1 MHRLQRKIAILQNIY
16 NSSLSL
22 HSEGVTMSYNTS
34 PSPLA
39 PTECTISPEVVSQI
53 MNEFVEEIK
62 IYSEEQVPS
71 SEVEIERES
80 EKDSPSEC
88 NEKEETVNGE
98 ETVEL
103 TDISPE
109 EYQMQLEEEQRIKD
123 ELALIQLTKLTK
135 KRVRQKK

>member
-16 NSSLSL
+16 NSSLSFN
-22 HSEGVTMSYNTS
+22 SEGMTLSNNTS

-80 EKDSPSEC
+80 GQDSER
-88 NEKEETVNGE
+88 EETVNGE